1 MTINEDVTDYELGN
15 LSIIEGFHHLLEK
28 MGNVESSSHYQKH
41 LSRFLPDEQADIDSV
56 FVALSGSGEA
66 VGGKGGKPAKKGVT
80 LTMLKA
86 HVKEALPESM
96 VVRLYNGMK
105 SISLSEK
112 SPGSN
117 GQVGKE
123 QFVIF
128 MSAVFKGNAEEKKG
142 IVMKMILNTDSTVK
156 GSQIIEFAED
166 LVGSVVHV
174 LSYRKMLKGWN
185 LKNVQNSTT
194 GIKALASQ
202 LVSELKS
209 ADGKRLEGGQALDA
223 VCDESSIEDWV
234 FRVPQVSAF
243 LTVAVQQGLPIL
255 HSLPDQEQETFPLLP
270 ACQGV
275 RGSRFVSLLNI
286 PSITYINSHLPS
298 ELQHKWRL
306 LFASQVHGESFT
318 QLCGHIVNQGPCV
331 LVLKDTDGYVFGGFS
346 SCSWV
351 VKPQFQ
357 GNNGCFLF
365 SVSPSLEVFTYTG
378 YNDHYMYLN
387 HGQQTMPNGLGMG
400 GQHEYFGLWIDSNYG
415 KGHSKA
421 KPRCTTYNSP
431 QLSAKENFTL
441 DAMEVWAVG
450 DLPESATG
458 TGPKSILDADPEAQ
472 ALLEMIGKG
481 RKSDGLRDPA
491 DGDGGDN

>member
-1 MTINEDVTDYELGN
+1 
-15 LSIIEGFHHLLEK
+15 
-28 MGNVESSSHYQKH
+28 MGNVESSSHYHEH

-56 FVALSGSGEA
+56 FVAISGSGEA

-80 LTMLKA
+80 LMMLKA
-86 HVKEALPESM
+86 HVKDALPESM
-96 VVRLYNGMK
+96 VIRLYNGMK
-105 SISLSEK
+105 SIPLAEK

-123 QFVIF
+123 QFVVF
-128 MSAVFKGNAEEKKG
+128 MSALFKGNAEEKKG
-142 IVMKMILNTDSTVK
+142 IVMKMISNTDSTVK

-185 LKNVQNSTT
+185 LKNMQNSTT

-202 LVSELKS
+202 FMSELK
-209 ADGKRLEGGQALDA
+209 ADGKRLEGGQVLDA
-223 VCDESSIEDWV
+223 ICDESSIEDWV
-234 FRVPQVSAF
+234 FRVPQVSTF
-243 LTVAVQQGLPIL
+243 LSVVVQQGLFIL
-255 HSLPDQEQETFPLLP
+255 HSLPDQEQETLPLLP
-270 ACQGV
+270 ECQGV
-275 RGSRFVSLLNI
+275 RDSRFVSLLDI
-286 PSITYINSHLPS
+286 PSVTYINSHLPS
-298 ELQHKWRL
+298 KLQHKWRL
-306 LFASQVHGESFT
+306 LFVSQVHGQSFT

-331 LVLKDTDGYVFGGFS
+331 LVLKDTDGYIFGGFS

-365 SVSPSLEVFTYTG
+365 SVSPSLEVFTNTG

-387 HGQQTMPNGLGMG
+387 HGQETMPNGLGMG

-415 KGHSKA
+415 RGHSKA

-450 DLPESATG
+450 DPESAAG
-458 TGPKSILDADPEAQ
+458 TGPKSVLDADPEAQ

-481 RKSDGLRDPA
+481 RKSDGFRDPG